1 MSIRKKPVQQAHR
14 PTSGAASRIYS
25 RENVGR
31 YAERA
36 RQRRRGRVVRRGI
49 LVGILGVLLVGVV
62 AAGAWVTNL
71 MSRLN
76 DGEVIT
82 SDLLATL
89 VDSDVAREPFYML
102 LLGTDGRPGE
112 ETYRTDSIILAR
124 VDPTEKQVTLI
135 SVPRDTRYV
144 YQGSTVKINAVFS
157 YGGADDMVEA
167 VNDLC
172 GVEISEYAEINF
184 DGMKALV
191 DAVGGIDIYV
201 PEGDEGMK
209 ALVDAVGGID
219 IYVPEGDEVDDPEAG
234 PVTIE
239 SGQQHMDGEAA
250 LTFSRARHQFADGD
264 YTRMRHQRMVLG
276 ALAEKILNNLDIAT
290 VPALMNQLADM
301 VKTSLQVS
309 DIVSLINAMRGMD
322 VNSMYSANIP
332 SWAGEDTY
340 INGQSFVFVYE
351 DKLEEMMERV
361 DAGEDPQGPQTMGQ
375 GGDTGG
381 TVGDLYENSNE
392 DWRYGTATTT
402 SSVDEEDLAED
413 GETATIE

>member
-1 MSIRKKPVQQAHR
+1 MSMRKKPVQHTHR
-14 PTSGAASRIYS
+14 PTTGAASRIYS

-36 RQRRRGRVVRRGI
+36 RQRRRGRVIRRGLLI
-49 LVGILGVLLVGVV
+49 GVLGVLLVGVV
-62 AAGAWVTNL
+62 TAGAWVTSL

-89 VDSDVAREPFYML
+89 TDSDVTREPFYML

-124 VDPTEKQVTLI
+124 VDPTDKEVTLI
-135 SVPRDTRYV
+135 SIPRDTAYV
-144 YQGSTVKINAVFS
+144 YKGSTVKINAVFS
-157 YGGADDMVEA
+157 YGGSDDMVQA

-172 GVEISEYAEINF
+172 GVQISEYAEINF
-184 DGMKALV
+184 DGLKALV

-201 PEGDEGMK
+201 PEGDG
-209 ALVDAVGGID
+209 
-219 IYVPEGDEVDDPEAG
+219 VDDPEAG
-234 PVTIE
+234 PVVIE
-239 SGQQHMDGEAA
+239 PGQQHMDGEAA

-276 ALAEKILNNLDIAT
+276 ALAEKILNNLDVTT

-301 VKTSLQVS
+301 VKTSLNVT
-309 DIVSLINAMRGMD
+309 DIVSLINAMHGMD
-322 VNSMYSANIP
+322 VDNMYSANLP
-332 SWAGEDTY
+332 SWAGPDTY
-340 INGQSFVFVYE
+340 INGQSFVFVDE
-351 DKLEEMMERV
+351 TALAEMMARV
-361 DAGEDPQGPQTMGQ
+361 DAGEDPQGPQTMGTT
-375 GGDTGG
+375 GEGGG

-392 DWRYGTATTT
+392 DWIYGTATTGSSGESSTEGSEGDT
-402 SSVDEEDLAED
+402 S
-413 GETATIE
+413 TAQ

>member
-89 VDSDVAREPFYML
+89 VDSDVARDPFYML

-124 VDPTEKQVTLI
+124 VDPIEKQVTLI
-135 SVPRDTRYV
+135 SIPRDTRYV
-144 YQGSTVKINAVFS
+144 YQGSTVKINSVFS

-184 DGMKALV
+184 D
-191 DAVGGIDIYV
+191 
-201 PEGDEGMK
+201 GMK

-375 GGDTGG
+375 GGDSGG

-413 GETATIE
+413 GETATTE

>member
-1 MSIRKKPVQQAHR
+1 MSMRKKPVQHTHR
-14 PTSGAASRIYS
+14 PTTGAASRIYS

-36 RQRRRGRVVRRGI
+36 RQRRRGRVIRRGLLI
-49 LVGILGVLLVGVV
+49 GVLGVLLVGVV
-62 AAGAWVTNL
+62 TAGAWVTSL

-89 VDSDVAREPFYML
+89 TDSDVTREPFYML

-124 VDPTEKQVTLI
+124 VDPTDKEVTLI
-135 SVPRDTRYV
+135 SIPRDTAYV

-157 YGGADDMVEA
+157 YGGSDDMVQA

-184 DGMKALV
+184 DGLKALV

-201 PEGDEGMK
+201 PEGDG
-209 ALVDAVGGID
+209 
-219 IYVPEGDEVDDPEAG
+219 VDDPEAG
-234 PVTIE
+234 PVVIE
-239 SGQQHMDGEAA
+239 PGQQHMDGEAA
-250 LTFSRARHQFADGD
+250 LTFCRARHQFADGD

-276 ALAEKILNNLDIAT
+276 ALAEKILNNLDVTT

-301 VKTSLQVS
+301 VKTSLNVT
-309 DIVSLINAMRGMD
+309 DIVSLINAMHGMD
-322 VNSMYSANIP
+322 VDNMYSANLP
-332 SWAGEDTY
+332 SWAGADTY
-340 INGQSFVFVYE
+340 INGQSFVFVDE
-351 DKLEEMMERV
+351 TALAEMMARV
-361 DAGEDPQGPQTMGQ
+361 DAGEDPQGPQTMGTT
-375 GGDTGG
+375 GEGGG

-392 DWRYGTATTT
+392 DWIYGTATTGSSDESSTEGSEGDT
-402 SSVDEEDLAED
+402 STVQ
-413 GETATIE
+413 

>member
-1 MSIRKKPVQQAHR
+1 MSMRKKPVQHTHR
-14 PTSGAASRIYS
+14 PTTGAASRIYS

-36 RQRRRGRVVRRGI
+36 RQRRRGRVIRRGLLI
-49 LVGILGVLLVGVV
+49 GVLGVLLVGVV
-62 AAGAWVTNL
+62 TAGAWVTSL

-89 VDSDVAREPFYML
+89 TDSDVTREPFYML

-124 VDPTEKQVTLI
+124 VDPTDKEVTLI
-135 SVPRDTRYV
+135 SIPRDTAYV

-157 YGGADDMVEA
+157 YGGSDDMVQA

-184 DGMKALV
+184 DGLKALV

-201 PEGDEGMK
+201 PEGDG
-209 ALVDAVGGID
+209 
-219 IYVPEGDEVDDPEAG
+219 VDDPEAG
-234 PVTIE
+234 PVVIE
-239 SGQQHMDGEAA
+239 PGQQHMDGEAA
-250 LTFSRARHQFADGD
+250 LTFCRARHQFADGD

-276 ALAEKILNNLDIAT
+276 ALAEKILNNLDVTT

-301 VKTSLQVS
+301 VKTSLNVT
-309 DIVSLINAMRGMD
+309 DIVSLINAMHGMD
-322 VNSMYSANIP
+322 VDNMYSANLP

-340 INGQSFVFVYE
+340 INGQSFVFVDE
-351 DKLEEMMERV
+351 TALAEMMARV
-361 DAGEDPQGPQTMGQ
+361 DAGEDPQGPQTMGTT
-375 GGDTGG
+375 GEGGG

-392 DWRYGTATTT
+392 DWIYGTATTGSSDESSTEGSEGDT
-402 SSVDEEDLAED
+402 STVQ
-413 GETATIE
+413 

>member
-1 MSIRKKPVQQAHR
+1 MSMRKKPVQHTHR
-14 PTSGAASRIYS
+14 PTTGAASRIYS

-36 RQRRRGRVVRRGI
+36 RQRRRGRVIRRGLLI
-49 LVGILGVLLVGVV
+49 GVLGVLLVGVV
-62 AAGAWVTNL
+62 TAGAWVTSL

-89 VDSDVAREPFYML
+89 TDSDVTREPFYML

-124 VDPTEKQVTLI
+124 VDPTDKEVTLI
-135 SVPRDTRYV
+135 SIPRDTAYV
-144 YQGSTVKINAVFS
+144 YKGSTVKINAVFS
-157 YGGADDMVEA
+157 YGGSDDMVQA

-172 GVEISEYAEINF
+172 GVQISEYAEINF
-184 DGMKALV
+184 DGLKALV

-201 PEGDEGMK
+201 PEGDG
-209 ALVDAVGGID
+209 
-219 IYVPEGDEVDDPEAG
+219 VDDPEAG
-234 PVTIE
+234 PVVIE
-239 SGQQHMDGEAA
+239 PGQQHMDGEAA

-276 ALAEKILNNLDIAT
+276 ALAEKILNNLDVTT

-301 VKTSLQVS
+301 VKTSLNVT
-309 DIVSLINAMRGMD
+309 DIVSLINAMHGMD
-322 VNSMYSANIP
+322 VNNMYSANLP
-332 SWAGEDTY
+332 SWAGADTY
-340 INGQSFVFVYE
+340 INGQSFVFVDE
-351 DKLEEMMERV
+351 TALAEMMARV
-361 DAGEDPQGPQTMGQ
+361 DAGEDPQGPQTMGTT
-375 GGDTGG
+375 GEGGG

-392 DWRYGTATTT
+392 DWIYGTATTGSSGESSTEGSEGDT
-402 SSVDEEDLAED
+402 S
-413 GETATIE
+413 TAQ

>member
-1 MSIRKKPVQQAHR
+1 MSMRKKPVQHTHR
-14 PTSGAASRIYS
+14 PTTGAASRIYS

-36 RQRRRGRVVRRGI
+36 RQRRRGRVIRRGLLI
-49 LVGILGVLLVGVV
+49 GVLGVLLVGVV
-62 AAGAWVTNL
+62 TAGAWVTSL

-89 VDSDVAREPFYML
+89 TDSDVTREPFYML

-124 VDPTEKQVTLI
+124 VDPTDKEVTLI
-135 SVPRDTRYV
+135 SIPRDTAYV

-157 YGGADDMVEA
+157 YGGSDDMVQA

-172 GVEISEYAEINF
+172 GVQISEYAEINF
-184 DGMKALV
+184 DGLKALV

-201 PEGDEGMK
+201 PEGDG
-209 ALVDAVGGID
+209 
-219 IYVPEGDEVDDPEAG
+219 VDDPEAG
-234 PVTIE
+234 PVVIE
-239 SGQQHMDGEAA
+239 PGQQHMDGEAA
-250 LTFSRARHQFADGD
+250 LTFCRARHQFADGD

-276 ALAEKILNNLDIAT
+276 ALAEKILNNLDVTT

-301 VKTSLQVS
+301 VKTSLNVT
-309 DIVSLINAMRGMD
+309 DIVSLINAMHGMD
-322 VNSMYSANIP
+322 VDNMYSANLP
-332 SWAGEDTY
+332 SWAGADTY
-340 INGQSFVFVYE
+340 INGQSFVFVDE
-351 DKLEEMMERV
+351 TALAEMMARV
-361 DAGEDPQGPQTMGQ
+361 DAGEDPQGPQTMGTT
-375 GGDTGG
+375 GEGGG

-392 DWRYGTATTT
+392 DWIYGTATTGSSDESSTEGSEGDT
-402 SSVDEEDLAED
+402 S
-413 GETATIE
+413 TAQ

>member
-62 AAGAWVTNL
+62 AAGAWVTSL

-82 SDLLATL
+82 SDLLQILT
-89 VDSDVAREPFYML
+89 DYDVAREPFYML
-102 LLGTDGRPGE
+102 HLGTDGRPGE
-112 ETYRTDSIILAR
+112 DTYRTDSIILAR
-124 VDPTEKQVTLI
+124 IDPTEKQVTLI

-201 PEGDEGMK
+201 PEGDE
-209 ALVDAVGGID
+209 
-219 IYVPEGDEVDDPEAG
+219 VDDPEAG
-234 PVTIE
+234 PVAIE

-309 DIVSLINAMRGMD
+309 DIVALINAMRGSVCCTSGNPYFIDLVDLRRQGLLDDEELKSAERKLRND
-322 VNSMYSANIP
+322 VDY
-332 SWAGEDTY
+332 
-340 INGQSFVFVYE
+340 
-351 DKLEEMMERV
+351 
-361 DAGEDPQGPQTMGQ
+361 
-375 GGDTGG
+375 
-381 TVGDLYENSNE
+381 GDLYENSNE

-413 GETATIE
+413 GETVTE

>member
-1 MSIRKKPVQQAHR
+1 MSMRKKPVQHTHR
-14 PTSGAASRIYS
+14 PTTGAASRIYS

-36 RQRRRGRVVRRGI
+36 RQRRRGRVIRRGLLI
-49 LVGILGVLLVGVV
+49 GVLGVLLVGVV
-62 AAGAWVTNL
+62 TAGAWVTSL

-89 VDSDVAREPFYML
+89 TDSDVTREPFYML

-124 VDPTEKQVTLI
+124 VDPTDKEVTLI
-135 SVPRDTRYV
+135 SIPRDTAYV

-157 YGGADDMVEA
+157 YGGSDDMVQA

-172 GVEISEYAEINF
+172 GVQISEYAEINF
-184 DGMKALV
+184 DGLKALV

-201 PEGDEGMK
+201 PEGDG
-209 ALVDAVGGID
+209 
-219 IYVPEGDEVDDPEAG
+219 VDDPEAG
-234 PVTIE
+234 PVVIE
-239 SGQQHMDGEAA
+239 PGQQHMDGEAA
-250 LTFSRARHQFADGD
+250 LTFCRARHQFADGD

-276 ALAEKILNNLDIAT
+276 ALAEKILNNLDVTT

-301 VKTSLQVS
+301 VKTSLNVT
-309 DIVSLINAMRGMD
+309 DIVSLINAMHGMD
-322 VNSMYSANIP
+322 VDNMYSANLP
-332 SWAGEDTY
+332 SWAGADTY
-340 INGQSFVFVYE
+340 INGQSFVFVDE
-351 DKLEEMMERV
+351 TALAEMMARV
-361 DAGEDPQGPQTMGQ
+361 DAGEDPQGPQTMGTT
-375 GGDTGG
+375 GEGGG

-392 DWRYGTATTT
+392 DWIYGTATTGSSDESSTEGSEGDT
-402 SSVDEEDLAED
+402 STVQ
-413 GETATIE
+413 

>member
-1 MSIRKKPVQQAHR
+1 MSMRKKPVQHTHR
-14 PTSGAASRIYS
+14 PTTGAASRIYS

-36 RQRRRGRVVRRGI
+36 RQRRRGRVIRRGLLI
-49 LVGILGVLLVGVV
+49 GVLGVLLVGVV
-62 AAGAWVTNL
+62 TAGAWVTSL

-89 VDSDVAREPFYML
+89 TDSDVTREPFYML

-124 VDPTEKQVTLI
+124 VDPTDKEVTLI
-135 SVPRDTRYV
+135 SIPRDTAYV
-144 YQGSTVKINAVFS
+144 YKGSTVKINAVFS
-157 YGGADDMVEA
+157 YGGSDDMVQA

-172 GVEISEYAEINF
+172 GVQISEYAEINF
-184 DGMKALV
+184 DGLKALV

-201 PEGDEGMK
+201 PEGDG
-209 ALVDAVGGID
+209 
-219 IYVPEGDEVDDPEAG
+219 VDDPEAG
-234 PVTIE
+234 PVVIE
-239 SGQQHMDGEAA
+239 PGQQHMDGEAA

-276 ALAEKILNNLDIAT
+276 ALAEKILNNLDVTT

-301 VKTSLQVS
+301 VKTSLNVT
-309 DIVSLINAMRGMD
+309 DIVSLINAMHGMD
-322 VNSMYSANIP
+322 VDNMYSANLP
-332 SWAGEDTY
+332 SWAGADTY
-340 INGQSFVFVYE
+340 INGQSFVFVDE
-351 DKLEEMMERV
+351 TALAEMMARV
-361 DAGEDPQGPQTMGQ
+361 DAGEDPQGPQTMGTT
-375 GGDTGG
+375 GEGGG

-392 DWRYGTATTT
+392 DWIYGTATTGSSGESSTEGSEGDT
-402 SSVDEEDLAED
+402 S
-413 GETATIE
+413 TAQ

>member
-89 VDSDVAREPFYML
+89 VDSDVARDPFYML

-124 VDPTEKQVTLI
+124 VDPIEKQVTLI

-144 YQGSTVKINAVFS
+144 YQGSTVKINSVFS

-201 PEGDEGMK
+201 PEGDE
-209 ALVDAVGGID
+209 
-219 IYVPEGDEVDDPEAG
+219 VDDPEAG
-234 PVTIE
+234 PVAIE

-375 GGDTGG
+375 GGDSGG

-413 GETATIE
+413 GETATTE

>member
-1 MSIRKKPVQQAHR
+1 MSMRKKPVQHTHR
-14 PTSGAASRIYS
+14 PTTGAASRIYS

-36 RQRRRGRVVRRGI
+36 RQRRRGRVIRRGLLI
-49 LVGILGVLLVGVV
+49 GVLGVLLVGVV
-62 AAGAWVTNL
+62 TAGAWVTSL

-89 VDSDVAREPFYML
+89 TDSDVTREPFYML

-124 VDPTEKQVTLI
+124 VDPTDKEVTLI
-135 SVPRDTRYV
+135 SIPRDTAYV

-157 YGGADDMVEA
+157 YGGSDDMVQA

-172 GVEISEYAEINF
+172 GVQISEYAEINF
-184 DGMKALV
+184 DGLKALV

-201 PEGDEGMK
+201 PEGDG
-209 ALVDAVGGID
+209 
-219 IYVPEGDEVDDPEAG
+219 VDDPEAG
-234 PVTIE
+234 PVVIE
-239 SGQQHMDGEAA
+239 PGQQHMDGEAA
-250 LTFSRARHQFADGD
+250 LTFCRARHQFADGD

-276 ALAEKILNNLDIAT
+276 ALAEKILNNLDVTT

-301 VKTSLQVS
+301 VKTSLNVT
-309 DIVSLINAMRGMD
+309 DIVSLINAMHGMD
-322 VNSMYSANIP
+322 VDNMYSANLP
-332 SWAGEDTY
+332 SWAGADTY
-340 INGQSFVFVYE
+340 INGQSFVFVDE
-351 DKLEEMMERV
+351 TALAEMMARV
-361 DAGEDPQGPQTMGQ
+361 DAGEDPQGPQTMGTT
-375 GGDTGG
+375 GEGGG

-392 DWRYGTATTT
+392 DWIYGTATTG
-402 SSVDEEDLAED
+402 SSDESSAEGSEGD
-413 GETATIE
+413 ASTAQ

>member
-49 LVGILGVLLVGVV
+49 LVGILSVLLVGVV

-201 PEGDEGMK
+201 PEGDE
-209 ALVDAVGGID
+209 
-219 IYVPEGDEVDDPEAG
+219 VDDPEAG
-234 PVTIE
+234 PVAIE

-413 GETATIE
+413 GETATTE

>member
-1 MSIRKKPVQQAHR
+1 MSMRKKPVQHTHR
-14 PTSGAASRIYS
+14 PTTGAASRIYS

-36 RQRRRGRVVRRGI
+36 RQRRRGRVIRRGLLI
-49 LVGILGVLLVGVV
+49 GVLGVLLVGVV
-62 AAGAWVTNL
+62 TAGAWVTSL

-89 VDSDVAREPFYML
+89 TDSDVTREPFYML

-124 VDPTEKQVTLI
+124 VDPTDKEVTLI
-135 SVPRDTRYV
+135 SIPRDTAYV

-157 YGGADDMVEA
+157 YGGSDDMVQA

-172 GVEISEYAEINF
+172 GVQISEYAEINF
-184 DGMKALV
+184 DGLKALV

-201 PEGDEGMK
+201 PEGDG
-209 ALVDAVGGID
+209 
-219 IYVPEGDEVDDPEAG
+219 VDDPEAG
-234 PVTIE
+234 PVVIE
-239 SGQQHMDGEAA
+239 PGQQHMDGEAA
-250 LTFSRARHQFADGD
+250 LTFCRARHQFADGD

-276 ALAEKILNNLDIAT
+276 ALAEKILNNLDVTT

-301 VKTSLQVS
+301 VKTSLNVT
-309 DIVSLINAMRGMD
+309 DIVSLINAMHGMD
-322 VNSMYSANIP
+322 VDNMYSANLP
-332 SWAGEDTY
+332 SWAGADTY
-340 INGQSFVFVYE
+340 INGQSFVFVDE
-351 DKLEEMMERV
+351 TALAEMMARV
-361 DAGEDPQGPQTMGQ
+361 DAGEDPQGPQTMGTT
-375 GGDTGG
+375 GEGGG

-392 DWRYGTATTT
+392 DWIYGTAITGSTDESSTEGSEGDT
-402 SSVDEEDLAED
+402 STVQ
-413 GETATIE
+413 

>member
-1 MSIRKKPVQQAHR
+1 MSMRKKPVQHTHR
-14 PTSGAASRIYS
+14 PTTGAASRIYS

-36 RQRRRGRVVRRGI
+36 RQRRRGRVIRRGLLI
-49 LVGILGVLLVGVV
+49 GVLGVLLVGVV
-62 AAGAWVTNL
+62 TAGAWVTSL

-89 VDSDVAREPFYML
+89 TDSDVTREPFYML

-124 VDPTEKQVTLI
+124 VDPTDKEVTLI
-135 SVPRDTRYV
+135 SIPRDTSYV

-157 YGGADDMVEA
+157 YGGSDDMVQA

-172 GVEISEYAEINF
+172 GVQISEYAEINF
-184 DGMKALV
+184 DGLKALV

-201 PEGDEGMK
+201 PEGDG
-209 ALVDAVGGID
+209 
-219 IYVPEGDEVDDPEAG
+219 VDDPEAG
-234 PVTIE
+234 PVVIE
-239 SGQQHMDGEAA
+239 PGQQHMDGEAA
-250 LTFSRARHQFADGD
+250 LTFCRARHQFADGD

-276 ALAEKILNNLDIAT
+276 ALAEKILNNLDVTT

-301 VKTSLQVS
+301 VKTSLNVT
-309 DIVSLINAMRGMD
+309 DIVSLINAMHGMD
-322 VNSMYSANIP
+322 VDNMYSANLP

-340 INGQSFVFVYE
+340 INGQSFVFVDE
-351 DKLEEMMERV
+351 TALAEMMARV
-361 DAGEDPQGPQTMGQ
+361 DAGEDPQGPQTMGTT
-375 GGDTGG
+375 GEGGG

-392 DWRYGTATTT
+392 DWIYGTATTGSSDESSTEGSEGDT
-402 SSVDEEDLAED
+402 STVQ
-413 GETATIE
+413 

>member
-112 ETYRTDSIILAR
+112 DTYRTDSIILAR
-124 VDPTEKQVTLI
+124 IDPTEKQVTLI

-201 PEGDEGMK
+201 PEGDE
-209 ALVDAVGGID
+209 
-219 IYVPEGDEVDDPEAG
+219 VDDPEAG
-234 PVTIE
+234 PVAIE

-309 DIVSLINAMRGMD
+309 DIVALINAMRGMD

-332 SWAGEDTY
+332 SWAGQDTY

-351 DKLEEMMERV
+351 DALEEMMERV
-361 DAGEDPQGPQTMGQ
+361 DAGEDPQGPQTMGA
-375 GGDTGG
+375 GGDSGG

-392 DWRYGTATTT
+392 DWRYGTATTS
-402 SSVDEEDLAED
+402 SSVDEEELAED
-413 GETATIE
+413 GETATTE

>member
-1 MSIRKKPVQQAHR
+1 MSMRKKPVQHTHR
-14 PTSGAASRIYS
+14 PTTGAASRIYS

-36 RQRRRGRVVRRGI
+36 RQRRRGRVIRRGLLI
-49 LVGILGVLLVGVV
+49 GVLGVLLVGVV
-62 AAGAWVTNL
+62 TAGAWVTSL

-89 VDSDVAREPFYML
+89 TDSDVTREPFYML

-124 VDPTEKQVTLI
+124 VDPTDKEVTLI
-135 SVPRDTRYV
+135 SIPRDTAYV

-157 YGGADDMVEA
+157 YGGSDDMVQA

-172 GVEISEYAEINF
+172 GVQISEYAEINF
-184 DGMKALV
+184 DGLKALV

-201 PEGDEGMK
+201 PEGDG
-209 ALVDAVGGID
+209 
-219 IYVPEGDEVDDPEAG
+219 VDDSEAG
-234 PVTIE
+234 PVVIE
-239 SGQQHMDGEAA
+239 PGQQHMDGEAA
-250 LTFSRARHQFADGD
+250 LTFCRARHQFADGD

-276 ALAEKILNNLDIAT
+276 ALAEKILNNLDVTT

-301 VKTSLQVS
+301 VKTSLNVT
-309 DIVSLINAMRGMD
+309 DIVSLINAMHGMD
-322 VNSMYSANIP
+322 VDNMYSANLP

-340 INGQSFVFVYE
+340 INGQSFVFVDE
-351 DKLEEMMERV
+351 TALAEMMARV
-361 DAGEDPQGPQTMGQ
+361 DAGEDPQGPQTMGTT
-375 GGDTGG
+375 GEGGG

-392 DWRYGTATTT
+392 DWIYGTATTGST
-402 SSVDEEDLAED
+402 DESSTEGSEGDSSTVQ
-413 GETATIE
+413 